1 MSQQTDSLAV
11 ALFSEILTVDQLARN
26 NVAKVL
32 PRGMELSH
40 FSVLNHLAH
49 TQSEKT
55 PAQLA
60 QTFHLTRGAMTNTLR
75 KLETSGYVHIRP
87 DWDDARRKLVTISPA
102 GARGARRGFGR
113 DRSHHRG
120 CGGKDWGGQNAR
132 DLTDHAGTSIGTQQ
146 RRLSGFERCGDV
158 VHRQIAIGN
167 RPAPAQKIKLEP
179 FAVHRIETGLTHQIE
194 KLIGRDEFFK
204 FMGPFG

>member
-49 TQSEKT
+49 TQNERT

-60 QTFHLTRGAMTNTLR
+60 QTFHLTRGAMTNTLG
-75 KLETSGYVHIRP
+75 KLEMSGIVHIRP

-102 GARGARRGFGR
+102 G
-113 DRSHHRG
+113 RS
-120 CGGKDWGGQNAR
+120 AR
-132 DLTDHAGTSIGTQQ
+132 DAALAAIAPIIAQAVEQVGHDKVRAILPVMRELRLKLRDTD
-146 RRLSGFERCGDV
+146 
-158 VHRQIAIGN
+158 
-167 RPAPAQKIKLEP
+167 
-179 FAVHRIETGLTHQIE
+179 
-194 KLIGRDEFFK
+194 
-204 FMGPFG
+204 